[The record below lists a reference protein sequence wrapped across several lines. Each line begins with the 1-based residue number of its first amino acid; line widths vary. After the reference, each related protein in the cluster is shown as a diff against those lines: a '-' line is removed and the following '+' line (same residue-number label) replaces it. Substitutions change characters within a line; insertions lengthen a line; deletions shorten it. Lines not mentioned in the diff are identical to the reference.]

1 MTRILQIALYS
12 LFFLLLSC
20 KGDRFAVDTSK
31 VDYNPE
37 FLRLDR
43 AIFDEQGKLTQEQL
57 TSMTD
62 QYGSFLEVYMVD
74 IMQMPPPD
82 NPMLPEFLS
91 RFTDD
96 PTWQKLQAS
105 VDKTYPDLSVQE
117 AELTRALRAYS
128 VHFSESDLPKLVA
141 YNSGFNVGI
150 FPSADWLGVGLEWYL
165 SPENEVVK
173 QLPPDLFPQY
183 KRDKMK
189 PQYLAVNALKGWL
202 FFKNQDLLG
211 ENMLASIIFNGKML
225 YITRALMEVT
235 DADLLNYTPSQLEW
249 AEDSEYAIWTY
260 LLEND
265 LVFSTDFRQINKMM
279 NDGPFTPGMPAESPG
294 GVGNWLGLQM
304 VEAFMNDNDNL
315 TLQDLLGAGD
325 RQILETYKPG
335 R

>member
-1 MTRILQIALYS
+1 MKRIHQIALYS
-12 LFFLLLSC
+12 LFFFLLSC
-20 KGDRFAVDTSK
+20 SSDRFEVDTTQ
-31 VDYNPE
+31 VDYQPE

-43 AIFDEQGKLTQEQL
+43 LIFDEQGKLSQEDL

-62 QYGSFLEVYMVD
+62 QFGAFLEVYIVD

-91 RFTDD
+91 RFTGD

-105 VDKTYPDLSVQE
+105 VDQVYPDLSVQE
-117 AELTRALRAYS
+117 EVLAEALRAYS
-128 VHFSESDLPKLVA
+128 IHFNDHALPKLVA

-150 FPSADWLGVGLEWYL
+150 FPSSDWLGVGLEWYL

-189 PQYLAVNALKGWL
+189 SRYLPVNALKGWL

-211 ENMLASIIFNGKML
+211 ENMLASIVFNGKML

-235 DADLLNYTPSQLEW
+235 DADLLNYTAAQLEW

-265 LVFSTDFRQINKMM
+265 LVFSNDFRQINKMM

-304 VEAFMNDNDNL
+304 VEAFMNENEKL
-315 TLQDLLGAGD
+315 TLQDLLGAGN

>member
-1 MTRILQIALYS
+1 MKCILSVALYS
-12 LFFLLLSC
+12 LFFFLLSC
-20 KGDRFAVDTSK
+20 SSDRFSVDTSK
-31 VDYNPE
+31 VDYQPE

-43 AIFDEQGKLTQEQL
+43 AIFDEQSKLTQEEL
-57 TSMTD
+57 TSLTS

-91 RFTDD
+91 RFTGDL
-96 PTWQKLQAS
+96 TWQKLQAS
-105 VDKTYPDLSVQE
+105 VDQIYPDLSAQE
-117 AELTRALRAYS
+117 EVLAEALRAYS
-128 VHFSESDLPKLVA
+128 IHFGNKDLPQLVA

-150 FPSADWLGVGLEWYL
+150 FPSSEWLGVGLEWYL

-202 FFKNQDLLG
+202 FFKNQDLTG
-211 ENMLASIIFNGKML
+211 EDMLSSMVFNGKML

-235 DADLLNYTPSQLEW
+235 DADLLNYSPAQLEW

-304 VEAFMNDNDNL
+304 VEAYMNENENL

>member
-1 MTRILQIALYS
+1 MKRILQIALYS
-12 LFFLLLSC
+12 LFFFFMSC
-20 KGDRFAVDTSK
+20 SVDRFEVDTSN
-31 VDYNPE
+31 VDYNPT

-43 AIFDEQGKLTQEQL
+43 AIFDEQGKLNQEDL
-57 TSMTD
+57 KTMTES
-62 QYGSFLEVYMVD
+62 YGDFLSVYMVD

-91 RFTDD
+91 RFTGD
-96 PTWQKLQAS
+96 PTWRKLQAS
-105 VDKTYPDLSVQE
+105 IDQTYPDLSVQE
-117 AELTRALRAYS
+117 TKLSNALKAYS
-128 VHFSESDLPKLVA
+128 IHFDESDLPKPVA

-150 FPSADWLGVGLEWYL
+150 YPSEDWLGVGLEWYL

-189 PQYLAVNALKGWL
+189 PQFLAVNALKGWL
-202 FFKNQDLLG
+202 FFKNQDLSG
-211 ENMLASIIFNGKML
+211 EDMLSSMVFNGKML
-225 YITRALMEVT
+225 YIANALMEVT
-235 DADLLNYTPSQLEW
+235 DADLLNFTEDQLKW
-249 AEDSEYAIWTY
+249 AEGAEYKIWSF
-260 LLEND
+260 LVEND
-265 LVFSTDFRQINKMM
+265 LVFTKDLRQINKMM

-304 VEAFMNDNDNL
+304 VEAFMNENENL
-315 TLQDLLGAGD
+315 TLQDLLAAGD